1 MGRRHMA
8 LIRDS
13 RDTCRILVRQP
24 EGKRPLERTRSS
36 WEYNVKAY
44 LEECGWKAVNWFDLA
59 EDVDKLGL
67 L

>member
-1 MGRRHMA
+1 MA

-24 EGKRPLERTRSS
+24 EGKRPLERTRRS